1 MTLQEYQ
8 VWLERHISTMD
19 DESNNG
25 RAMLKM
31 ALKTSLEIRPHLP
44 SIATPALI
52 AELEKRRPEGCP
64 DKCKHLGSQLC
75 GGCFWNFLIG
85 ENSDTIKD
93 NFKEAA

>member
-1 MTLQEYQ
+1 MSDCEDMFAEEMADMYKN
-8 VWLERHISTMD
+8 SKGY
-19 DESNNG
+19 NPPPKP
-25 RAMLKM
+25 LKE
-31 ALKTSLEIRPHLP
+31 ATTS
-44 SIATPALI
+44 ALI